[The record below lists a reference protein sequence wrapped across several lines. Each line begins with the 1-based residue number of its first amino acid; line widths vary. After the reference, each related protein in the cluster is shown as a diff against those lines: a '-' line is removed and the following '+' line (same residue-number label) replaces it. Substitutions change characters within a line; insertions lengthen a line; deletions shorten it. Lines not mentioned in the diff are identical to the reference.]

1 MRRAS
6 SPARVTG
13 LDKSITAQDSA
24 DGTSEQL
31 SGLIETDANIQ
42 AGDSGGALVNA
53 DGKVIGVIT
62 AGSVSGRGQTT
73 TTDGYAVPMATAH
86 SIAQQIIA
94 GRSSSTVHIG
104 GTAFLGVSIDVSGLG
119 SLTGRRRTRRRRDRR
134 HRSGQG
140 GHHRRRRSITAI
152 GGQTT
157 NTPDAVH
164 AAMAKK
170 RPGDRV
176 SVSWIDTSGAKH
188 TSTVTLGEGPVG

>member
-1 MRRAS
+1 M
-6 SPARVTG
+6 
-13 LDKSITAQDSA
+13 
-24 DGTSEQL
+24 
-31 SGLIETDANIQ
+31 
-42 AGDSGGALVNA
+42 
-53 DGKVIGVIT
+53 IGVIT

-119 SLTGRRRTRRRRDRR
+119 SLTRDGVPVANVTDGTAAAKAGITAG
-134 HRSGQG
+134 S
-140 GHHRRRRSITAI
+140 SITAI

-164 AAMAKK
+164 AALAKK